1 MGPMFRR
8 ALRLS
13 LRVLALTALIAGAI
27 AIAAQRVQME
37 REVTLAR
44 EGYRA
49 AKAERDATR
58 AEVQRLQHELASL
71 TGNSFEV
78 EADIRAQFRMVRPDE
93 RLVLVDSENAPQ

>member
-1 MGPMFRR
+1 MAAMIRR
-8 ALRLS
+8 VLRLS

-27 AIAAQRVQME
+27 AIITHRIHME
-37 REVTLAR
+37 REVMASR

-58 AEVQRLQHELASL
+58 ADVQRLQHEIAAL